1 MLVDIA
7 LVKNHIKPKATSTLR
22 NMKKDDLIEYIR
34 TLEYN
39 YNTAVSFNNQQAEN
53 FLKFCEEAEA
63 ALTGKG
69 GDGMNLSEHEVSG
82 QLCWSCQNA
91 CGGCSWTELNHD
103 TKKPRFE
110 PVPGWIANPIRKNF
124 GSHKSGPV
132 IMDTY
137 AIKACPLY
145 VPDDTSR
152 IQRNG
157 SVK

>member
-1 MLVDIA
+1 
-7 LVKNHIKPKATSTLR
+7 
-22 NMKKDDLIEYIR
+22 
-34 TLEYN
+34 
-39 YNTAVSFNNQQAEN
+39 
-53 FLKFCEEAEA
+53 
-63 ALTGKG
+63 
-69 GDGMNLSEHEVSG
+69 MNLSEHEVSG